1 MASAKLY
8 TVLFVV
14 LAGITTV
21 QFLLEIVLVEA
32 MYGVAFAVILGLS
45 TVKALAVAGWYMHMF
60 DEPRSITYVALGG
73 VLCVLAL
80 TAGASYSIV

>member
-8 TVLFVV
+8 TALFVV
-14 LAGITTV
+14 LASITTV
-21 QFLLEIVLVEA
+21 QFILEFVLVDE
-32 MYGVAFAVILGLS
+32 MYAVAFAIIIGLS

-60 DEPRSITYVALGG
+60 DEPRSITYVALAGL
-73 VLCVLAL
+73 LCVLAL

>member
-8 TVLFVV
+8 TILFVV

-21 QFLLEIVLVEA
+21 QFVLEFVLVEE
-32 MYGVAFAVILGLS
+32 MYGVAFAVILTLS
-45 TVKALAVAGWYMHMF
+45 TIKALAVAGWYMHLF
-60 DEPRSITYVALGG
+60 DEPRSVSYIALGG
-73 VLCVLAL
+73 LLCVLAL